1 MTYALK
7 FDIQKVQCDS
17 KQLMISMDSNDLY
30 VYILDTLYVYMFD
43 IMWHYMQSLILNWQV
58 FVLLLLWFW
67 FDKS

>member
-43 IMWHYMQSLILNWQV
+43 IMWHYMQSLILN
-58 FVLLLLWFW
+58 
-67 FDKS
+67 